1 MESFSIGGGIR
12 VAGTLNFTTK
22 IKKVQRLAGIKV
34 TGKLDDETKKLFI
47 IPRCGVLEEEDNPQ
61 RLNDTETDGE
71 VKPARR
77 KRFYLQGTYW
87 NKKVT
92 R

>member
-1 MESFSIGGGIR
+1 MESYSIGGGIR

-22 IKKVQRLAGIKV
+22 IEKLQRLAGIKV

-61 RLNDTETDGE
+61 RLNDTETDVE
-71 VKPARR
+71 VTPYRR